1 MTPERQQM
9 IEDTW
14 CALEPTALRFVEAA
28 VERLLEIA
36 PESRSMFNGVG
47 ITNSYAAI
55 AGLLGQLVGALDEPK
70 RFVPLAVR
78 IGRDN
83 ADRGVDARL
92 YSSAGD
98 ALIWAL
104 HQHLGSSF
112 TPEIR
117 RAWVEGHHLAA
128 AIMQRAA
135 QSRTGEFERF
145 RTSLSLFSLH
155 FLFLGGVVCW
165 GGVLG

>member
-14 CALEPTALRFVEAA
+14 CALEPTALRFVEGA
-28 VERLLEIA
+28 VQRLLEIA
-36 PESRSMFNGVG
+36 PESRSMFDSDG

-104 HQHLGSSF
+104 HQHLGVSF
-112 TPEIR
+112 TPEIQT
-117 RAWVEGHHLAA
+117 AWVEGHHLAA

-135 QSRTGEFERF
+135 QSHTGEFERF
-145 RTSLSLFSLH
+145 RTDEFRAYQI
-155 FLFLGGVVCW
+155 GR
-165 GGVLG
+165 